1 MSHRC
6 NNVGACEITPFSR
19 NSCQYC
25 RLKKCFDVGMS
36 REASRLGRRPKRPRT
51 ETSAGLKNDKEQ
63 DLQNTMPVTSPS
75 KFPAHTTTFVRLQDT
90 PLEQIKPPVYQ
101 HEKFFKQQQQQP
113 PMVEDRE
120 RNLSEQSS
128 PNHRL
133 DSVSST
139 TSNILPSPY
148 RAPSVTVE
156 TPSSLSSSSS
166 SFPECLFQHRQPLSS
181 SLSTEMHREIMRKLS
196 SMLLYQEKLLT
207 DLEAKEMDHIAQVII
222 GAHLQFCVC
231 TFEKIQMKIDEN
243 PPIWADSVV
252 RAKIQSFQQACESF

>member
-6 NNVGACEITPFSR
+6 NNTGNCEITPFSR

-36 REASRLGRRPKRPRT
+36 REASRLGRRPKRPRSDT
-51 ETSAGLKNDKEQ
+51 INIVKNEKDQSLEHPPPMASPAKVSAQ
-63 DLQNTMPVTSPS
+63 V
-75 KFPAHTTTFVRLQDT
+75 AAFVRFQ
-90 PLEQIKPPVYQ
+90 EIQRQQQKHSMMN
-101 HEKFFKQQQQQP
+101 HEKFLKQQTSP
-113 PMVEDRE
+113 EERE
-120 RNLSEQSS
+120 KQSS
-128 PNHRL
+128 PNNRT

-156 TPSSLSSSSS
+156 TPNSSTSSL
-166 SFPECLFQHRQPLSS
+166 FPDCLFQHRQPLA
-181 SLSTEMHREIMRKLS
+181 STLAPEIHREIARKLS

-207 DLEAKEMDHIAQVII
+207 DIEAKEMDHIAQVII

-231 TFEKIQMKIDEN
+231 TFERIQMKIEEN

-252 RAKIQSFQQACESF
+252 

>member
-6 NNVGACEITPFSR
+6 NNTGNCEITPFSR

-36 REASRLGRRPKRPRT
+36 REASRLGRRPKRPRSDT
-51 ETSAGLKNDKEQ
+51 VNIVKNEKEQ
-63 DLQNTMPVTSPS
+63 SLQNTLPITSPTKVS
-75 KFPAHTTTFVRLQDT
+75 PQVAAFVRLQ
-90 PLEQIKPPVYQ
+90 EIQ
-101 HEKFFKQQQQQP
+101 HHQKHSLNNNEKFLKQQISP
-113 PMVEDRE
+113 EE
-120 RNLSEQSS
+120 RDKQSS
-128 PNHRL
+128 PTNRI

-156 TPSSLSSSSS
+156 TPNSSTSSLL
-166 SFPECLFQHRQPLSS
+166 FPDCLFQHRQPLSS
-181 SLSTEMHREIMRKLS
+181 SLSPEIHREVTRKLS
-196 SMLLYQEKLLT
+196 SMLLYQERLLT
-207 DLEAKEMDHIAQVII
+207 DIEAKEMDHIAQVII

-231 TFEKIQMKIDEN
+231 TFERIQMKIEEN

-252 RAKIQSFQQACESF
+252 SEFV

>member
-6 NNVGACEITPFSR
+6 NNAGACEITPFSR

-51 ETSAGLKNDKEQ
+51 TETTSS
-63 DLQNTMPVTSPS
+63 NT
-75 KFPAHTTTFVRLQDT
+75 ATTLVRLPEIQ
-90 PLEQIKPPVYQ
+90 P
-101 HEKFFKQQQQQP
+101 EKS
-113 PMVEDRE
+113 VSD
-120 RNLSEQSS
+120 QSS
-128 PNHRL
+128 PHQRL

-148 RAPSVTVE
+148 RAPSVPIE
-156 TPSSLSSSSS
+156 TPASLASSSSS
-166 SFPECLFQHRQPLSS
+166 SSLPFPECLFQQRQASCSVTTP
-181 SLSTEMHREIMRKLS
+181 EIHREIVRKLTA
-196 SMLLYQEKLLT
+196 MLIYQEKLIT
-207 DLEAKEMDHIAQVII
+207 DLEAKEMDHIAQAII

-231 TFEKIQMKIDEN
+231 TFEKIQMKIEEN

-252 RAKIQSFQQACESF
+252 RQHNIRA